1 MIWDDIM
8 RTSIKILCSLFF
20 FMAVTAGCGQKGPL
34 FLPGDPATVQS
45 EVEVA
50 GQGQSL
56 ATAGEADEDYKE
68 EEDEDNEDNQQ

>member
-1 MIWDDIM
+1 MIWDDNM
-8 RTSIKILCSLFF
+8 RTAIKTLGSLIF

-56 ATAGEADEDYKE
+56 ATASESAEDNQDTRD
-68 EEDEDNEDNQQ
+68 EDEDDQQ

>member
-1 MIWDDIM
+1 MIWDDNM
-8 RTSIKILCSLFF
+8 RTAIKTLCSLLF

-56 ATAGEADEDYKE
+56 ATAGESDEDTKD
-68 EEDEDNEDNQQ
+68 EDEDDQ